1 MKATGMF
8 VILMI
13 QDGFE
18 SDFPKTSQFAK
29 VINCPEVHRVTVDS
43 YFQSNDEV
51 SAFPYAV
58 GSN

>member
-1 MKATGMF
+1 MF